1 MVTLYSIGCDNC
13 NKLELELNRAN
24 IEYTV
29 VDDIDKMRKMGFTR
43 YPILEVDNTLM
54 NFERAM
60 DWIDENRG

>member
-13 NKLELELNRAN
+13 NELELELNRAN
-24 IEYTV
+24 IEYTI

-43 YPILEVDNTLM
+43 YPILEVDNALM